1 MTNASPDPLD
11 APTAAL
17 AAAVLEIARHV
28 GDDSMAAPRWF
39 ALANSARLLAEQ
51 PGLAALLG
59 EESSTIMAADELQL
73 ISIELDHHEPGS
85 AASADHTDP
94 LQALTAV
101 EWPDMA
107 NGAVLACDLAPEQW
121 MVRAQD
127 TDPTAIDAAQGEEAL
142 GALRVVVG
150 ALEDGTTWS
159 ALRRAGEQ
167 QYTLGAA
174 LLPDLTAALLESLQP
189 PQ

>member
-1 MTNASPDPLD
+1 MTNATPDPLD

-28 GDDSMAAPRWF
+28 GDDAMAAPRWF
-39 ALANSARLLAEQ
+39 ALANSAQLLAEQ

-59 EESSTIMAADELQL
+59 EESAAMMASDDLQL
-73 ISIELDHHEPGS
+73 ISIELDHHEEGPAGS
-85 AASADHTDP
+85 APASDP
-94 LQALTAV
+94 LQALTTVA
-101 EWPDMA
+101 WPDMA
-107 NGAVLACDLAPEQW
+107 SGAVLACDLAPEQW
-121 MVRAQD
+121 MVRAND
-127 TDPTAIDAAQGEEAL
+127 SDPTAIDAAQGEEAL

-174 LLPDLTAALLESLQP
+174 LLPDLTAALLESLQ
-189 PQ
+189 QAS

>member
-1 MTNASPDPLD
+1 MTNPSPDPLD

-28 GDDSMAAPRWF
+28 EGEPLAAPRWF
-39 ALANSARLLAEQ
+39 ALAHGAQLLAQQ

-59 EESSTIMAADELQL
+59 EESAAVMAGDELQL
-73 ISIELDHHEPGS
+73 ISIELDET
-85 AASADHTDP
+85 ADADSADP
-94 LQALTAV
+94 LHALAHV
-101 EWPDMA
+101 EWPEMA
-107 NGAVLACDLAPEQW
+107 AGGVLACDLAPEQW
-121 MVRAQD
+121 SVREEDD
-127 TDPTAIDAAQGEEAL
+127 TSAATP
-142 GALRVVVG
+142 GAVSAHGTGGTGPLRIVVG

-159 ALRRAGEQ
+159 ALQRDGDQ

-189 PQ
+189 AS